1 MVNEFYT
8 KDANIFKPDIRQ
20 NAILKSTNRSG
31 ERLFGILKRL
41 LSKNPMTKDILLESC
56 MKIERFNGNTEFHYN
71 LQNYLNKQKKI
82 NCKTIG
88 RKSINERSTISQI
101 KLESG
106 QHKENLANKILETQK
121 RKEKKEQLM
130 IKVAQYF
137 PGEDKISKEV
147 MNQYIKNNKKD
158 YPLLRCG
165 KNMIQCAE
173 IIIDF
178 EADKSKFW
186 KEKM

>member
-1 MVNEFYT
+1 
-8 KDANIFKPDIRQ
+8 
-20 NAILKSTNRSG
+20 
-31 ERLFGILKRL
+31 
-41 LSKNPMTKDILLESC
+41 
-56 MKIERFNGNTEFHYN
+56 
-71 LQNYLNKQKKI
+71 
-82 NCKTIG
+82 
-88 RKSINERSTISQI
+88 
-101 KLESG
+101 
-106 QHKENLANKILETQK
+106 LETQK

-158 YPLLRCG
+158 YPLLHCG